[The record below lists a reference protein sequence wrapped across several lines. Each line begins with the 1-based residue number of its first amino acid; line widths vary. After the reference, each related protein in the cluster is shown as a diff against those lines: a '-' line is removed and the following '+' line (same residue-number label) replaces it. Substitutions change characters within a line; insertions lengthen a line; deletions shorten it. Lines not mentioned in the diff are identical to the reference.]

1 MSDYAFDQPVD
12 RTGSSSFK
20 WELYRGRPIIPMW
33 VADMD
38 FQSPPELRE
47 ALKARIDHG
56 VFGYTKAPEALK
68 EVFVERMASLY
79 GWRIEP
85 RWLVWLPGLI
95 VALNVACRVLER
107 GKQEVVTFTPI
118 YPPFLTAPHFSDRRL
133 VTVPLAKVGERF
145 EIDLDLF
152 RATISAQ
159 TGMLL
164 LCSPHN
170 PVGRVFGAEAL
181 RQVAEICIER
191 DILVCSDEVH
201 CDLILDPL
209 THTPTATLDEAIESQ
224 SITLMSPSKTFN
236 LPGFNCAV
244 AIIPDPRLRRRFDA
258 VCQGIV
264 PHVNLM
270 GFEAALAAYRHGEP
284 WRQGLIDYLRRNRDL
299 LESRIEKIPELS
311 MTHVEAT
318 YLAWIDTR
326 GLNLKHPQRFF
337 EQAGVGLS
345 NGRDFEGE
353 GFVRLNFGCT
363 RATLEEALKRIET
376 AVGEKLAGSQ

>member
-1 MSDYAFDQPVD
+1 MSDYDYDFDQPID
-12 RTGSSSFK
+12 RAGSSSFK
-20 WELYRGRPIIPMW
+20 WELYRGRPIIPLW
-33 VADMD
+33 IADMD
-38 FQSPPELRE
+38 FQSPPEVRA
-47 ALKARIDHG
+47 ALKTRIDHG
-56 VFGYTKAPEALK
+56 VFGYTKTPEALK
-68 EVFVERMASLY
+68 QIFVERMASLY
-79 GWRIEP
+79 GWRVEP
-85 RWLVWLPGLI
+85 RWLVWLPGLV
-95 VALNVACRVLER
+95 VALNAACRVLER

-152 RATISAQ
+152 RATISSQ

-170 PVGRVFGAEAL
+170 PVGRVFDEEAL

-201 CDLILDPL
+201 CDLILDSL
-209 THTPTATLDEAIESQ
+209 THTPTATLDEAFESQ

-244 AIIPDPRLRRRFDA
+244 AIIPDPKLRRRFDA
-258 VCQGIV
+258 VCRGIV

-270 GFEAALAAYRHGEP
+270 GFEAALAAYRFGEP
-284 WRQGLIDYLRRNRDL
+284 WRKALLDYLRGNRDL
-299 LESRIEKIPELS
+299 LESRIKTIPGLS

-318 YLAWIDTR
+318 YLAWIDAR
-326 GLNLKHPQRFF
+326 ALNLEHPQRFF

-345 NGRDFEGE
+345 NGRDFDGE

-363 RATLEEALKRIET
+363 KATLHEALRRIET
-376 AVGEKLAGSQ
+376 AVRER